1 MVPVERKPDT
11 RSLFLNR
18 LTFLIVPISFIRRYA
33 ACSGVSASTSTS
45 WLICCDCDESSLS
58 MSDAFFR
65 GILVTL
71 FCPVPTLYADS
82 LSAAAALSRIV
93 FPEIFFFK

>member
-1 MVPVERKPDT
+1 
-11 RSLFLNR
+11 
-18 LTFLIVPISFIRRYA
+18 
-33 ACSGVSASTSTS
+33 
-45 WLICCDCDESSLS
+45 

-93 FPEIFFFK
+93 FPEIFFFLIKERSSD